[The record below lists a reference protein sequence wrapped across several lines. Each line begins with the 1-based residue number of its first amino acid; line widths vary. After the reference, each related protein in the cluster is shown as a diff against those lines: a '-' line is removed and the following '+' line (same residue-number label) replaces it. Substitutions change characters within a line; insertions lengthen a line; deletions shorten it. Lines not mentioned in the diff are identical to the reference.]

1 MLGNNSDER
10 KRKMSRENAK
20 TSLQND
26 TFIYVKKLKNIKKQI
41 FPHILLLCCYPINK
55 NPCNLL

>member
-26 TFIYVKKLKNIKKQI
+26 TFIYVKKLKNIKKTD
-41 FPHILLLCCYPINK
+41 FFTYFVVMLLPNK
-55 NPCNLL
+55 